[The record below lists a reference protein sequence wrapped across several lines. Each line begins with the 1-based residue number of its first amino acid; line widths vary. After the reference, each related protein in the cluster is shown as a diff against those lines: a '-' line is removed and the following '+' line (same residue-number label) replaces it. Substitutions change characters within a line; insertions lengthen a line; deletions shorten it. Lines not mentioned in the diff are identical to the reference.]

1 MSSVNNIVNG
11 NESYN
16 GKNNDK
22 GNGIDNVE
30 IVNDDVFAESNFSN
44 HFLQCFQKVEPALNL
59 LIDFNSEVQSITS
72 PNHHK
77 TS

>member
-16 GKNNDK
+16 GK
-22 GNGIDNVE
+22 GNGNSIDNVD

-44 HFLQCFQKVEPALNL
+44 NFLQCEEEEQ
-59 LIDFNSEVQSITS
+59 
-72 PNHHK
+72 
-77 TS
+77 